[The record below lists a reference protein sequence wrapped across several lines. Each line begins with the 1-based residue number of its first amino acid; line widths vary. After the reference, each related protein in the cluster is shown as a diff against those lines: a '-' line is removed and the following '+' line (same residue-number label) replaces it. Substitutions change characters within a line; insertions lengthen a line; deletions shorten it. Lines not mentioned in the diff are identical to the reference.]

1 MTDPAINP
9 DRLSPN
15 TTCDAAGT
23 RVPAQPR
30 SRRGKP
36 ATTRPQTRHDA
47 TGPLP
52 QRPPLR
58 RPVPT
63 GSYAAVPC
71 WWSAE
76 RWLAH
81 VERVYRRHYLLLRPQ
96 LLTTTG
102 GGISLNAVLTVA
114 AAHAAAADFHTGRSS
129 RPLLGVTGGPTGLT
143 AATKLGART
152 ITRARTFLRYAGL
165 ATEIQ
170 PGRHRTLTER
180 LQSWERGDTARGW
193 TAVYALHHTNTY
205 PVDNFA
211 DIRTGQPS
219 DGTPPL
225 GGSFLLSP
233 LVEKGVTT
241 RHRPRS
247 AGDKDGAPH
256 HATDK
261 RSRKPGRTV
270 PDRAGLALAKR
281 WRAQLDCPPWLRRYT
296 AETWSR
302 PLAAHAAHGWTE
314 RDLTQALH
322 DVAATGIRI
331 YDNPRRPISYLLT
344 LLHRTDINEPP
355 TITRDAHAAQELAAA
370 RQRTAQAPQRRAQ
383 HHQARHEAV
392 AALNGAARAEAHAI
406 AAAAAQ
412 RAQRNREHE
421 AGHRHRW
428 QASGQ

>member
-1 MTDPAINP
+1 VTDPAINP

-15 TTCDAAGT
+15 TTCDAAST
-23 RVPAQPR
+23 RAPAQPR

-36 ATTRPQTRHDA
+36 GTTRPQTRHDA

-58 RPVPT
+58 RPIPT
-63 GSYAAVPC
+63 GSYATVPC
-71 WWSAE
+71 WWSAQ

-102 GGISLNAVLTVA
+102 GGIFLHAVRAVA

-143 AATKLGART
+143 ATTKLGART

-170 PGRHRTLTER
+170 PGRHRTLPER

-193 TAVYALHHTNTY
+193 TAVYALHHTTTH

-211 DIRTGQPS
+211 DIRPGQTP

-225 GGSFLLSP
+225 GVSLLLPP
-233 LVEKGVTT
+233 LVEKRVTT
-241 RHRPRS
+241 RHRPRY
-247 AGDKDGAPH
+247 ADNEDDAPRRT
-256 HATDK
+256 ADK
-261 RSRKPGRTV
+261 RGRTV
-270 PDRAGLALAKR
+270 ADRAGLALAKR
-281 WRAQLDCPPWLRRYT
+281 WRAQPDCPPWVRRYT

-322 DVAATGIRI
+322 DLVATGIRI
-331 YDNPRRPISYLLT
+331 YDHPRRPISYLLT
-344 LLHRTDINEPP
+344 LLHRSDINEPP
-355 TITRDAHAAQELAAA
+355 TITRDAHAAEELAAA
-370 RQRTAQAPQRRAQ
+370 RQRAAQAPQRRAQ
-383 HHQARHEAV
+383 HHQAREAAI
-392 AALNGAARAEAHAI
+392 AALNGPARAEARAI
-406 AAAAAQ
+406 TKAAAQ
-412 RAQRNREHE
+412 RAQHNREHE
-421 AGHRHRW
+421 KERRRQW
-428 QASGQ
+428 QEARR